1 MLNVAFTDLP
11 RAFREVLALVLFSL
25 AFAQVAPAALACADE
40 AVAIQDLEKVAK
52 SHRRLLKKLAE
63 DLAKDGL
70 LDACQESL
78 RVFESL
84 GPSTKELA
92 DLRAKTQ
99 KSLFKSQD
107 KPKTKR
113 LAKHLAN
120 CEQIAMKL
128 AAAAATNPEAEEALS
143 KAALALDHSC
153 VAVHQSLG
161 HIEGSDG
168 IWRTKTASS
177 MLGTWQSWNAACLKI
192 ARHELEIKEVMA
204 PNWARRSVG
213 QEAKGFEV
221 LGVHLCGLQKPS
233 LLKERLQSLV
243 RVLQFVNFLKGNNFE
258 NTGRE
263 IIHLCAGSSE
273 KIYEQALK
281 NLQEQKLVTFGDL
294 NYELQWKNGCFFGF
308 GVDRL
313 DKEKEW
319 LFPVATS
326 VLAEDWSSGLP
337 PNWFAA
343 GLANYAAL
351 MADGVPQELIENA
364 ELEIDSELRLKRPL
378 ALINQVDKP
387 VSEMMKN
394 RQLSNFDRISFV
406 PIEELSPNEIALS
419 TSLVEFILLRK
430 DGMQFPLKFNAAAQ
444 EILKGQAPQQMM
456 DWVPIMN
463 KALGQPLNEFEAEWR
478 EWLAAGQSQ
487 SLKTTLTN
495 LK

>member
-1 MLNVAFTDLP
+1 MLNVTFTYLP
-11 RAFREVLALVLFSL
+11 RAFRKVLAFVLFSL

-40 AVAIQDLEKVAK
+40 AIAIQDLEKIAK
-52 SHRRLLKKLAE
+52 SQRRLLKKLAE

-70 LDACQESL
+70 LEACQESL
-78 RVFESL
+78 QVFETL
-84 GPSTKELA
+84 APSSKEMA

-99 KSLFKSQD
+99 KSLFKSKD
-107 KPKTKR
+107 NPKTKR
-113 LAKHLAN
+113 LAKHMAS
-120 CEQIAMKL
+120 CEQIALKL
-128 AAAAATNPEAEEALS
+128 ADTAAANPEAGEALS

-153 VAVHQSLG
+153 VVVHQSLG
-161 HIEGSDG
+161 HIKGSDG
-168 IWRTKTASS
+168 VWRTENSAG

-192 ARHELEIKEVMA
+192 ARHKLEIKEVMA

-221 LGVHLCGLQKPS
+221 LGVHVCGLQKPS

-243 RVLQFVNFLKGNNFE
+243 RVLQFVNFLKGNDYE
-258 NTGRE
+258 KTGRE
-263 IIHLCAGSSE
+263 LFHLCAGSSE
-273 KIYEQALK
+273 KVYELALK

-326 VLAEDWSSGLP
+326 VLAEDWSAGLP

-351 MADGVPQELIENA
+351 MAGSVPIELVENTEWKA
-364 ELEIDSELRLKRPL
+364 DPELSLKRPL
-378 ALINQVDKP
+378 ALIHEVDKP
-387 VSEMMKN
+387 VIEMMKN

-444 EILKGQAPQQMM
+444 EILNGQTPQQMM
-456 DWVPIMN
+456 DWVPIMD
-463 KALGQPLNEFEAEWR
+463 KALGQPIKEFEAEWR

-487 SLKTTLTN
+487 SLKTTLAN
-495 LK
+495 LE